1 MAPPGALFA
10 SLEDFQAAWNAAAQ
24 GTSVGQITSWTP
36 IDVNGT
42 QADMASIGGNLQVGA
57 VLRGQSDAVTQVALG
72 WLPLADDAQQAAQNA
87 AFNDAFAILVRTV
100 NPGASAAE
108 QSGLAS
114 QLGISSDAAA
124 VPDGHVQQGEPR
136 PGALRARSRRR
147 AGPGRPGHHRRR
159 PPRCGPL
166 AGAVAAPAPQ

>member
-1 MAPPGALFA
+1 VAPPGALFA

-57 VLRGQSDAVTQVALG
+57 VLKGESDAVTQVALG
-72 WLPLADDAQQAAQNA
+72 WLPLADDTQQAAQNA

-100 NPGASAAE
+100 NPGASAGAV
-108 QSGLAS
+108 GPRLAARH
-114 QLGISSDAAA
+114 QQRTAA

-136 PGALRARSRRR
+136 PGALCARSRRR
-147 AGPGRPGHHRRR
+147 AGRGRPGHHRRR
-159 PPRCGPL
+159 RPRSAPL
-166 AGAVAAPAPQ
+166 TGAVAAPAVQ